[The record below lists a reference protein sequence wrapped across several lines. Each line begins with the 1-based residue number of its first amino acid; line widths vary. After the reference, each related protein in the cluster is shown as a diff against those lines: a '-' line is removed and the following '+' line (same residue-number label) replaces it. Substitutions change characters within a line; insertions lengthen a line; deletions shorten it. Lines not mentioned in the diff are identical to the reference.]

1 MFRNDFNKAVEG
13 FMGIPYAHPP
23 LGGLRFARP
32 RPVFKSN
39 ETFKASKYGPSCPG
53 KSLTNSS
60 GSDSSSEDCLTV
72 NVFRPALE
80 INEPLPVGVYFH
92 GGGFSRGAARNHDTA
107 SMVSWAEPFI
117 GVSFNYRLGAL
128 GFLNSEMMHEQKVL
142 NLGLH
147 DQVML
152 LDWVQQNIA
161 AFGGDPEQVTVFGNS
176 AGAHSIGHHLY
187 NNKTVFH
194 RAIMESGGPF
204 SRALHPYNSTL
215 NEEQFQTF
223 MSEVNCTDIKCLRKA
238 NITNILNAS
247 DTVFSRWSPSLRW
260 AWQPVIDGELV
271 PGRPLE
277 NTPRNVTILTGFNT
291 NEGSLFVPQNLSTST
306 EFDTFFNIL
315 LPQLNRTTV
324 NTTGAT
330 TPIVNETVAEI
341 YPEKEY
347 VEWRKVGKQFRRL
360 EAAYGQYAYSCAVR
374 QNAAVFE
381 NVYLY
386 HWAVNRTVLGGASHG
401 DQVSYETMSNDV
413 RRISSTQRQLAR
425 LFHGYITSF
434 IVHGDPNG
442 GYGDVDRP
450 NWNQVSD
457 QNKTMIIGA
466 GNNERAGG
474 PSKGVVAQLVHD
486 TWAIDECKYWSV
498 QSRHYED

>member
-1 MFRNDFNKAVEG
+1 MNAGDPGTKLNSCA
-13 FMGIPYAHPP
+13 
-23 LGGLRFARP
+23 AR
-32 RPVFKSN
+32 SG
-39 ETFKASKYGPSCPG
+39 SSG
-53 KSLTNSS
+53 S
-60 GSDSSSEDCLTV
+60 GSDSTSEDCLTV
-72 NVFRPALE
+72 NVFRPAVE

-92 GGGFSRGAARNHDTA
+92 GGGFNRGAARNHDTA

-128 GFLNSEMMHEQKVL
+128 GFLNSEMMQEQQVL

-147 DQVML
+147 DQAML
-152 LDWVQQNIA
+152 LDWVQQNIGE
-161 AFGGDPEQVTVFGNS
+161 FGGDPGQVTVFGNS

-187 NNKTVFH
+187 NNKTIFH
-194 RAIMESGGPF
+194 RAVMESGGPF

-215 NEEQFQTF
+215 NEEQFQMF
-223 MSEVNCTDIKCLRKA
+223 MSEVNCKDIKCLRKA
-238 NITNILNAS
+238 NITKVLNAS
-247 DTVFSRWSPSLRW
+247 DTVFGQWSSSLRW

-277 NTPRNVTILTGFNT
+277 EIPRNISILTGFNT
-291 NEGSLFVPQNLSTST
+291 NEGSLFVPQNITTSA
-306 EFDTFFNIL
+306 EFDTFFNTL
-315 LPQLNRTTV
+315 LPQLNRTTITAV
-324 NTTGAT
+324 AAT
-330 TPIVNETVAEI
+330 EIETITEVYPTIETETVAEV

-374 QNAAVFE
+374 QNAAVFD

-386 HWAVNRTVLGGASHG
+386 HWAVNRTVIGGASHG

-413 RRISSTQRQLAR
+413 RRISRTQDALAR

-434 IVHGDPNG
+434 IVHGNPNG
-442 GYGDVDRP
+442 GDRP
-450 NWNQVSD
+450 TWTQVGN
-457 QNKTMIIGA
+457 QNKTMLIGS

-474 PSKGVVAQLVHD
+474 SSKGVVAQFIND
-486 TWAIDECKYWSV
+486 EWAIDECEYWSV
-498 QSRHYED
+498 QSRNYED